1 MEFTDFTK
9 LVRDEV
15 LRCIG
20 DGYQVK
26 LKNVRKNNGVVLT
39 GLVIVQ
45 DESLISP
52 TVYLENYYEA
62 YASGTATLTDIVVN
76 VVNTYNRNKVS
87 QYVNVRYL
95 LNYENVKKRIVYKL
109 INAEKNKGL
118 LEDVPHK
125 DFLDLSIVFQCLVSL
140 EEIGEEALI
149 LINNTH
155 SGIWNVSVEEL
166 YQAAMENTHRLC
178 PYEIKDI
185 TDVLCEIMVEEN
197 PEEFSCNDFMAQF
210 SESIPLYALS
220 NKSRVNGAA
229 CMLYPNLIQDFA
241 DIAGSSLYIIP
252 SSIHELLLLPS
263 KYAERSNEIKDMIK
277 MVNDTQVKTEEVL
290 SYSLYFY
297 DREKRRDCYRITDYK
312 SGYIRQLK

>member
-1 MEFTDFTK
+1 MEFMEFTA

-15 LRCIG
+15 KRCIG

-45 DESLISP
+45 DGSIISP
-52 TVYLENYYEA
+52 TIYLDNYYEA
-62 YASGTATLTDIVVN
+62 YASGTSTLTDIVSN

-87 QYVNVRYL
+87 QYVDVKYL
-95 LNYENVKKRIVYKL
+95 LDYENVKQKIVYKL
-109 INAEKNKGL
+109 VNTAKNKEL
-118 LEDVPHK
+118 LESVPHR

-155 SGIWNVSVEEL
+155 SGMWNVSVEEL
-166 YQAAMENTHRLC
+166 YQAAMENTHQLC

-185 TDVLCEIMVEEN
+185 TDVLCDIMVEET
-197 PEEFSCNDFMAQF
+197 PEGFSCNDFMAQF
-210 SESIPLYALS
+210 PESIPLYVLS

-263 KYAERSNEIKDMIK
+263 GYAERSDEIRDMIK
-277 MVNDTQVKTEEVL
+277 MVNDTQVSDEEIL

-297 DREKRRDCYRITDYK
+297 DRQEGKIVMV
-312 SGYIRQLK
+312 